1 MDLEMEWSVDG
12 LTASRMDKD
21 QFSLFSFLYV
31 PTSSP
36 SWIRKGGGGS
46 MQWESLGS
54 GKLSRGRG
62 QSPSGEWKDFCDR
75 FHVTHASKDLSSD
88 GEGIACVT
96 SHKED
101 RLSGISGCER
111 RKRGHM
117 TSA

>member
-1 MDLEMEWSVDG
+1 MDLGKEWSVDG
-12 LTASRMDKD
+12 LTASRTDKD
-21 QFSLFSFLYV
+21 QFSPFSFLYV

-46 MQWESLGS
+46 MQWEGLVS
-54 GKLSRGRG
+54 GKPSRVRG
-62 QSPSGEWKDFCDR
+62 QSPSGEWKDFCDSFR
-75 FHVTHASKDLSSD
+75 VTHASKDLSSD
-88 GEGIACVT
+88 GEGIVCVT

-101 RLSGISGCER
+101 WPSGTSGCEG

>member
-12 LTASRMDKD
+12 LTASRTDKD

-46 MQWESLGS
+46 MQLEGLVS
-54 GKLSRGRG
+54 GKPRGVRG
-62 QSPSGEWKDFCDR
+62 KSPSGEWKDFCDS
-75 FHVTHASKDLSSD
+75 FHVTHASKVLSSD
-88 GEGIACVT
+88 GEVTACVT

-101 RLSGISGCER
+101 WLSGISGCER
-111 RKRGHM
+111 RKRGHT